1 MRIHVLLALV
11 LSLALTACSSLP
23 RSGPTDARIVNSA
36 AAVRVNPDRGSALQY
51 ALVDLDRHIIERIPD
66 HDVGSLNA
74 SFGMGSGNPASVT
87 IGVGDVVQVTVFE
100 SSDGGLFIPV
110 GGGNAAGNYVTLP
123 QQTVTGAGSIT
134 VPFGGSVKALGRT
147 TAQLEADIVA
157 LLADKAIEP
166 QVIVTLTSRT
176 ASTITVLGDV
186 NAPQRLPAN
195 DAGDRVLDV
204 LARAGG
210 IKTPPFETF
219 VQVTRNGHEA
229 TAYFQ
234 SIVERDGENIYLKPG
249 DVVFVSSAK
258 RTFTAF
264 GSTGQTGEFDFGSE
278 SIGLDQAVAKA
289 GGLLDGRADPRQVF
303 LYRAEKR
310 KTVEAMGVDLGKF
323 PAGQDVIPVIY
334 RANFADPAS
343 FFFAKAVPMRNGD
356 IIYISNA
363 DAVEVL
369 KFLEVLGAGI
379 GVADGA
385 VLTATHARDLV
396 N

>member
-1 MRIHVLLALV
+1 MNIHVPLALV
-11 LSLALTACSSLP
+11 LTLALTACSSLP
-23 RSGPTDARIVNSA
+23 RSGPTDARILKSA
-36 AAVRVNPDRGSALQY
+36 AAVHINPDRGSALKY
-51 ALVDLDRHIIERIPD
+51 AVVDLDQHVIETIPD
-66 HDVGSLNA
+66 YDVGSLNA
-74 SFGMGSGNPASVT
+74 SFGMGSGSPASVT
-87 IGVGDVVQVTVFE
+87 IGVGDVVKITVFE
-100 SSDGGLFIPV
+100 SSDGGLFIPA

-123 QQTVTGAGSIT
+123 EQTVTSAGNVT
-134 VPFGGSVKALGRT
+134 VPFGGSVRALGRT
-147 TAQLEADIVA
+147 TAQLEADVVG

-166 QVIVTLTSRT
+166 QVIVTLTNRT

-186 NAPQRLPAN
+186 NAPQRLAAN

-219 VQVTRNGHEA
+219 VQVTRNGREA
-229 TAYFQ
+229 NAYFQ
-234 SIVERDGENIYLKPG
+234 SIVDSDRENIYLKPG
-249 DVVFVSSAK
+249 DVVFVSSSK

-278 SIGLDQAVAKA
+278 SIGLEQAVAKA

-310 KTVEAMGVDLGKF
+310 STVEAMGVDLKRF
-323 PAGQDVIPVIY
+323 PKSQDVIPVIY

-363 DAVEVL
+363 DSVEVL
-369 KFLEVLGAGI
+369 KFLEVLGSAI
-379 GVADGA
+379 SVTDNAI
-385 VLTATHARDLV
+385 LTASDARDLV
-396 N
+396 H